1 MLENGGKINNKRN
14 EGKKINTKKTHRET
28 RFAFTHLKI
37 PLWLPFFMSYASDL
51 AWTSVFVMC
60 MSILC
65 LCFYRVQSGRLNFV
79 SQGRKKAMNQMW
91 DKLQGIPKDNA
102 PMSWNSSTNNNNH
115 NRIRVEFVWN
125 SNIFL
130 CATLT
135 LYSSRHIHNEF
146 MMNDTLCAIETSA
159 DTIIMM
165 ANLISYANR
174 GTIANNEILAKRKK
188 HAHTHTDRHS
198 TATILLY
205 RNR

>member
-1 MLENGGKINNKRN
+1 
-14 EGKKINTKKTHRET
+14 
-28 RFAFTHLKI
+28 
-37 PLWLPFFMSYASDL
+37 MSYASDL

-91 DKLQGIPKDNA
+91 DKIQGIPKDNA

-115 NRIRVEFVWN
+115 NHIRVEFVRN

-188 HAHTHTDRHS
+188 HAHTHTQTFNGNNTS
-198 TATILLY
+198 IPK
-205 RNR
+205 